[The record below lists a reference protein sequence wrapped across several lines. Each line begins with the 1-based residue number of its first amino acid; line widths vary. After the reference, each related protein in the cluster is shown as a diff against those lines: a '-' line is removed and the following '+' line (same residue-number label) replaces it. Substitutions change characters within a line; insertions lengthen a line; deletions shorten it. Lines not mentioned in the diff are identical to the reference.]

1 MTQISLYCS
10 VGKELHKL
18 DGLWTSVTWS
28 GETTAAPRRLEFTMN
43 NTSNGKTRI
52 IKPANG
58 ALVRMK
64 RTRDGVELFRG
75 YLFKKSINADGSASY
90 LAYDPLIY
98 LTKSKTSA
106 TFKAKKAS
114 DIVAIIAKKFGISV
128 GSIADT
134 KVKLDKMIF
143 RDKSPYEIITV
154 ALTETRR
161 AGGSRFI
168 LSASKG
174 KLTLKKIET
183 GKFKYKVTSSTNMQ
197 SAEYSES
204 IEERKTQVMLTG
216 GDATR
221 FTNKAVVKSNDAIKK
236 YGVMQYYAN
245 KTTKDKAKLKKLA
258 DELLKRVNSSDSE
271 FTVNVIGNIG
281 FKAGRRI
288 YVDEP
293 MSSRKGLFYITSDSH
308 NFNADGTHT
317 AELSL
322 SRKIELP
329 SESYEAPSEPAT
341 KQYISKSG
349 KYAAVDYQTG
359 WKATC
364 YAYQLGGINGSKA
377 GITASGTK
385 VKEGRT
391 IAVDPRVIPLGSIV
405 AVYSSTKPKYSGL
418 YLAEDTGGAIKGK
431 HIDIAVTPS
440 NIKDFGTRT
449 LSVAIIKRGT
459 GAADARAKAANWSK
473 EVSKINA
480 AQKAKV
486 NASITK
492 VSNSS
497 QVSKVVTFARS
508 FKGKLAYV
516 LGGKNIGSGRGDC
529 SGFSY
534 HCYKAIGVNIGQG
547 TINQVKKGTPVSR
560 NNARAGDLVFFQ
572 GTYRPGVSHVGIVT
586 RPGYCVSL
594 NGSGCTEH
602 SYTSGYWGSH
612 YMTIRRVL

>member
-1 MTQISLYCS
+1 MTQVSLYCS

-18 DGLWTSVTWS
+18 DGLWTSITWS
-28 GETTAAPRRLEFTMN
+28 GATTEAPRTLEFTMH
-43 NTSNGKTRI
+43 NTANGKTRI

-58 ALVRMK
+58 ALIRLK
-64 RTRDGVELFRG
+64 RTRDGAELFRG
-75 YLFKKSINADGSASY
+75 YLFKKSVNVDGAATY
-90 LAYDPLIY
+90 TAYDPLVY
-98 LTKSKTSA
+98 LAKSNTSA
-106 TFKAKKAS
+106 TFKGKKAS
-114 DIVAIIAKKFGISV
+114 EIVSIMAKKFGIPV
-128 GSIADT
+128 GTIADT
-134 KVKLDKMIF
+134 KVKLEKMKF
-143 RDKSPYEIITV
+143 REKTPYQIITV
-154 ALTETRR
+154 ALTETRKS
-161 AGGSRFI
+161 GGSRFV
-168 LSASKG
+168 LTSSKG
-174 KLTLKKIET
+174 KLSLKKVET
-183 GKFKYKVTSSTNMQ
+183 AKFKYKVTSSTNVL
-197 SAEYSES
+197 SGTYTES
-204 IEERKTQVMLTG
+204 IEDRKTQVMLTG
-216 GDATR
+216 GDP
-221 FTNKAVVKSNDAIKK
+221 TNFAIKVVAKDNASIKK
-236 YGVMQYYAN
+236 YGTMQYYAN
-245 KTTKDKAKLKKLA
+245 KATKDKTKLKKLA
-258 DELLKRVNSSDSE
+258 DELLKRVNGSDSE
-271 FTVNVIGNIG
+271 FNVEVIGNVG
-281 FKAGRRI
+281 FKSGRRI

-293 MSSRKGLFYITSDSH
+293 MSSRKGLFYIVSDSH
-308 NFNADGTHT
+308 SFNADGTHT
-317 AELSL
+317 TSL
-322 SRKIELP
+322 MLKRKIELP
-329 SESYEAPSEPAT
+329 TESYQAPAEPAT

-449 LSVAIIKRGT
+449 LSVAIIKRGN